1 MVYLLLRMVEL
12 TVFLE
17 LKQLVVTVQDSSGAL
32 KLQKGGGKS
41 VGM

>member
-17 LKQLVVTVQDSSGAL
+17 LKQLVVTVQDSSGAIEL
-32 KLQKGGGKS
+32 KQGGGKS